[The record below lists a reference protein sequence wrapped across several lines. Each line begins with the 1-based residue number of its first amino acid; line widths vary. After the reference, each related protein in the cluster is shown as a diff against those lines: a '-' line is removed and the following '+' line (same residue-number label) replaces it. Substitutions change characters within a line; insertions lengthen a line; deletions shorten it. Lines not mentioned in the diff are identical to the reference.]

1 MMLYRE
7 YPPSP
12 ALAPHVACLWTAHV
26 RPAPGALPFRHRV
39 LPDNC
44 VDILWQDTGAPA
56 FAVGMM
62 SSAVIVPSAGPVR
75 TVAVRFRP
83 GSAGRFLGI
92 PLDGLSDQRA
102 ALPELW
108 GASAADRLHDA
119 LWERELSDLQRL
131 ALIENALLSFP
142 QHWERRASAARRRA
156 ARSQEGGL
164 ALAAVR
170 AIEAAGGALAVE
182 PLAARLGVSR
192 QHLSRQFGQQVGLTP
207 KLFARITRFR
217 RAADAVRGRRHPD
230 WAAVA
235 AECGYFDQSHLI
247 RDFHDFAALTPE
259 QFLLPL
265 GD

>member
-26 RPAPGALPFRHRV
+26 RPAPDALPFRHRV

-44 VDILWQDTGAPA
+44 VDILWQDTGTPA

-75 TVAVRFRP
+75 TVAVRFRA

-92 PLDGLSDQRA
+92 PLDALSDRRA
-102 ALPELW
+102 PLSELW
-108 GASAADRLHDA
+108 GASETERLQDA
-119 LWERELSDLQRL
+119 LWERELSDARRL
-131 ALIENALLSFP
+131 ALIENALL
-142 QHWERRASAARRRA
+142 ASAARRRA
-156 ARSQEGGL
+156 ALSQEGSL
-164 ALAAVR
+164 TLSAVR

-182 PLAARLGVSR
+182 ALAARLGVSR

-217 RAADAVRGRRHPD
+217 RATEAVRGRRRAD

-247 RDFHDFAALTPE
+247 RDFRDFASVTPE

-265 GD
+265 KD